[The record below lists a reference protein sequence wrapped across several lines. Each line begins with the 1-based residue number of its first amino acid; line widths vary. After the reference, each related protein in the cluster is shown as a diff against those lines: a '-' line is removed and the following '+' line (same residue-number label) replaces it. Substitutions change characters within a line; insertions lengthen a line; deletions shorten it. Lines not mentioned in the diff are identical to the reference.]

1 MRSRDSQTY
10 LRARENLSRHDG
22 RYLQNA
28 PAIDNDRRHARRS
41 CYIEFLSYSARITG
55 SIWFPNGR
63 IRANFLCPRCTD
75 PVHAN
80 WVNKFNLAP
89 FTDIYFK
96 FIATSLNL
104 CHKHLKSNVSQFLI
118 LFFYIILSIFFFN
131 QSWSCLYQLIRF
143 WIGLSDNT
151 HDLSKKKNENAQ
163 LMNVRRIV
171 ARVKYVKSLF
181 LLSLSTMA

>member
-41 CYIEFLSYSARITG
+41 CYIEFLSCSARIAG

-63 IRANFLCPRCTD
+63 IRANFLCARCTE

-89 FTDIYFK
+89 FTDVCFESCRGKSKLVSHYKYIK
-96 FIATSLNL
+96 FNYASR
-104 CHKHLKSNVSQFLI
+104 SLI
-118 LFFYIILSIFFFN
+118 LFRCLQQGRKVTSDESPLLLFFYN
-131 QSWSCLYQLIRF
+131 
-143 WIGLSDNT
+143 
-151 HDLSKKKNENAQ
+151 NA
-163 LMNVRRIV
+163 LVVTSYNF
-171 ARVKYVKSLF
+171 S
-181 LLSLSTMA
+181 